1 MKNILR
7 HILVIIALMSSVCS
21 FAQTKEKTF
30 EELAEFIKQSTYFD
44 SSSVFNEGKKAIEL
58 ARELND
64 LSKEALIYQ
73 YFGNYHFYSGRMTEA
88 GKYYDTSIV
97 MATKAKDSMLLI
109 SDKIRKTFILAAE
122 DSYAAERQFTD
133 LLELSQAPNN
143 FKNRLE
149 IYNGLGLIYED
160 RKDQAEALSYY
171 LKALAEA
178 EELDDLYFRGML
190 HNNIGLIKLRN
201 EQFEEALDDFEM
213 GLTFSDSINEIRLSY
228 NLYNNIGLLHYSKGE
243 NEKALS
249 HYLETLK
256 RARSLG
262 FPYAVAVAHVN
273 ISNSYNLVDKPRK
286 AIAHADSAISF
297 MGQSAEMKNY
307 PLTLFL
313 KATGY
318 RKLKNY
324 KLGLQ
329 FTEEGIKSAQKM
341 EQIDNI
347 SSGFELKS
355 NILEDL
361 GKYKEALEAYQE
373 YHNLNDS
380 LEQLSNRERYAE
392 LQVAYETEKKDAALK
407 DERAKTDL
415 LITKT
420 DLLQKENK
428 LKETRIII
436 TLVISVLVVLL
447 VFVFFY
453 LRHLRLSRAQQR
465 VFTQKLIEN
474 LDEERGRISRDLH
487 DDIGQSLSIVKSK
500 INMAGKGETVNWKDL
515 ESGIGDIID
524 QSRSISHRLHPSY
537 LEKIGLNRSI
547 EVLLERIEKNTEL
560 ITSFELH
567 PQVEEISVY
576 RKTQLYRILQESI
589 NNTLKH
595 AKAKSIKVS
604 IRKIGKEFECTYQD
618 NGRGFE
624 WNASKNEGIGMMTI
638 HERAKKM
645 AAKLTIHTEPNKGL
659 KLRLKFLK

>member
-7 HILVIIALMSSVCS
+7 YILVVVTSMSSVCS

-30 EELAEFIKQSTYFD
+30 DELAEFIKQSTYFD
-44 SSSVFNEGKKAIEL
+44 SSSVFNEGRKAIEL

-64 LSKEALIYQ
+64 KSKEALIYQ
-73 YFGNYHFYSGRMTEA
+73 YFGNYHFYSGRMLEA

-97 MATKAKDSMLLI
+97 MAAKAKDSILVI
-109 SDKIRKTFILAAE
+109 SNKIRKTFILAAE
-122 DSYAAERQFTD
+122 DSYAAEKQFSE
-133 LLELSQAPNN
+133 LLNLSQAPDN

-201 EQFEEALDDFEM
+201 EQFEAALEDFEK
-213 GLTFSDSINEIRLSY
+213 GLVFSDSVNEVRLSF

-243 NEKALS
+243 NEKALF
-249 HYLETLK
+249 HYIETLQ
-256 RARSLG
+256 RAKDLG
-262 FPYAVAVAHVN
+262 FPYAIAVAHLN
-273 ISNSYNLVDKPRK
+273 ISNSYNLVDLPKD
-286 AIAHADSAISF
+286 AIAHADSAILF
-297 MGQSAEMKNY
+297 MEQSSELKNY
-307 PLTLFL
+307 PLALFL
-313 KATGY
+313 KATGF

-324 KLGLQ
+324 KLGLDFAKQ
-329 FTEEGIKSAQKM
+329 GINAS
-341 EQIDNI
+341 EQTKQLENI
-347 SSGFELKS
+347 SRGYELKS
-355 NILEDL
+355 NLLEDL
-361 GKYKEALEAYQE
+361 GRYKEALEAYQA
-373 YHNLNDS
+373 YHNINDS

-392 LQVAYETEKKDAALK
+392 LQVAYETEKKDADLK
-407 DERAKTDL
+407 EERAKTDL

-436 TLVISVLVVLL
+436 TIVISVLVVLL

-487 DDIGQSLSIVKSK
+487 DDIGQSLSVVKSK
-500 INMAGKGETVNWKDL
+500 INMAGKGESINWNEL

-524 QSRSISHRLHPSY
+524 QSRTISHRLHPSY

-547 EVLLERIEKNTEL
+547 ESLLERVEKNTGL
-560 ITSFELH
+560 ITSCELNSS
-567 PQVEEISVY
+567 VEEISTY

-595 AKAKSIKVS
+595 AKAKSVKITIEKV
-604 IRKIGKEFECTYQD
+604 GKEFKCIYRD
-618 NGRGFE
+618 NGVGFD
-624 WNASKNEGIGMMTI
+624 WNTAKNGGIGMMTI
-638 HERAKKM
+638 NERAKKM
-645 AAKLTIHTEPNKGL
+645 DAKLTIQTEPEKGF
-659 KLRLKFLK
+659 KFHLKF